1 MRTCG
6 TCKYWIPETTG
17 LIAQAKAKHPWPHC
31 SLNGETKTEEDKPCL
46 AWTGRKGELSTLLL
60 PVFFQQILYSLVHEP
75 GLGDTGFLG

>member
-31 SLNGETKTEEDKPCL
+31 SLNGETKTEDSKPCL
-46 AWTGRKGELSTLLL
+46 AWTGGRGGEISGKDTMDN
-60 PVFFQQILYSLVHEP
+60 LVTACRNCNQ
-75 GLGDTGFLG
+75 GKKDMVLG

>member
-17 LIAQAKAKHPWPHC
+17 LIAQAKARDPWPHC

-46 AWTGRKGELSTLLL
+46 AWTGRKG
-60 PVFFQQILYSLVHEP
+60 
-75 GLGDTGFLG
+75 DK